1 MIKSHTVSRWSLALI
16 LAVSCLTPRHATG
29 QVSEAQINEAK
40 TKGIAY
46 LKSHLPSSNAD
57 SSPMIAYTLV
67 KTGSPK
73 NDPFVV
79 AVVKYVK
86 SRVNSSGEYD
96 PGAHHLYTA
105 GTTAM
110 LLDAMG
116 GENYEREMKAI
127 SNYIIG
133 QQLSSGA
140 WYYPSLTLPQG
151 GTGDTSITQYALLGL
166 WAAHRAGVDVPKT
179 AWDRAGRWLL
189 ATQLPNGSFIYHP
202 GENHGGNTPRPSLAV
217 AGGSSLMLC
226 MRELFPEELDK
237 TLADQY
243 AAEKA
248 EAEKNAAIPPPNFG
262 GLVELVDVTRAEN
275 TPAAETA
282 SPVVAIQSTP
292 ESLRRGVNRAIGWVD
307 NNFDASKFK
316 WPYYYLYG
324 LERLAAFTELEKIG
338 QHDWYLEGAEY
349 LIRTQSKEGF
359 WKADSQPDVGTC
371 FGVLFLQ
378 RATSA
383 TLGPIRNSPT
393 LGTGLLAGGR
403 GLPKDLTQVQ
413 QKDGRIQS
421 IKVEAPIADLLSQL
435 EATGGVEVLPVQEA
449 VIEMVRSDQR
459 EELIGQTDRLKKL
472 IQSPDA
478 QVRMIAL
485 WALSRSDDITLAPIF
500 IDRLRSDKEFDV
512 ALEAN
517 RSLCVLS
524 RRLEGVGLP
533 EDPLEEQRGT
543 ASQEQLKEIAEQWR
557 ADATERWHKWYLSV
571 RPYNERDD
579 LLDLSKL
586 K

>member
-1 MIKSHTVSRWSLALI
+1 MIRPHYSKLNWLVLI
-16 LAVSCLTPRHATG
+16 LMISWLSPRPAAG
-29 QVSEAQINEAK
+29 QASEAQIDQAK
-40 TKGIAY
+40 ANALAY
-46 LKSHLPSSNAD
+46 LKSHLPTAD
-57 SSPMIAYTLV
+57 ASSSPMIAYTLA
-67 KTGSPK
+67 KTGTPK
-73 NDPFVV
+73 NDPYIV
-79 AVVKYVK
+79 AVVRYVK
-86 SRVNSSGEYD
+86 SRVNSNGEYN

-105 GTTAM
+105 GTSAM

-116 GENYEREMKAI
+116 GEHYERELKAI
-127 SNYIIG
+127 ANYIIN
-133 QQLSSGA
+133 QQLSTGS
-140 WYYPSLTLPQG
+140 WYYPDQD

-166 WAAHRAGVDVPKT
+166 WAARRAGVEIPKT
-179 AWDRAGRWLL
+179 AWDRAGRWLI

-202 GENHGGNTPRPSLAV
+202 GTNHGSNGPRPSLAV

-226 MRELFPEELDK
+226 MRELFPEAVNK
-237 TLADQY
+237 ALAEQI

-262 GLVELVDVTRAEN
+262 GIVELVDVTQAEN
-275 TPAAETA
+275 APTKEASPAA
-282 SPVVAIQSTP
+282 AIQSDPST
-292 ESLRRGVNRAIGWVD
+292 LRRGINRSIGWLD
-307 NNFDASKFK
+307 KNFEPSNFR

-324 LERLAAFTELEKIG
+324 LERLAAFAELEKVG
-338 QHDWYLEGAEY
+338 QHDWYLEGAAY

-359 WKADSQPDVGTC
+359 WKADSQPEVATC

-378 RATSA
+378 RATA
-383 TLGPIRNSPT
+383 RTLGPIRKSPT

-403 GLPKDLTQVQ
+403 GLPKDLTQVK
-413 QKDGRIQS
+413 QKDGRIQAV
-421 IKVEAPIADLLSQL
+421 KVEAPIADLLTQL

-517 RSLCVLS
+517 RGLCVLS

-557 ADATERWHKWYLSV
+557 ADATERWHEWYLSV
-571 RPYNERDD
+571 RPYSERND